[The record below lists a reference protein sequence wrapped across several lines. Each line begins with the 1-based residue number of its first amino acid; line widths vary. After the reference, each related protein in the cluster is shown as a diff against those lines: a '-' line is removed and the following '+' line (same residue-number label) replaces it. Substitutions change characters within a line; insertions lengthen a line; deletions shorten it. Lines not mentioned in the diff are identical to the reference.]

1 MKILIVGL
9 GSIARKHIAA
19 ARAIDP
25 PTKFYA
31 LRSNK
36 SASVVGG
43 CTDIFSRQEV
53 DSINFDFAIVS
64 NPTSKHIETIEW
76 LTELQIP
83 LFIEKPLCDNIDI
96 QKTVDKCRNILTYVA
111 CNLRFLE
118 CLQWVKNNLGDKRV
132 NEVNSYCGSYLP
144 EWRTG
149 VDWRKVYSAN
159 RDMGG
164 GVHIDLIHEIDYL
177 YWIFGKPTNVTKTLR
192 NNSSLDIDAVDYANY
207 CLSYANFVTAVVLN
221 YYRRDYKRTL
231 EIVLEDETWEVDLA
245 KNIVT
250 VNGQV
255 VFNGSRETTNTYQS
269 QMKYFMDLVQR
280 GETVSMNPIEQAYDI
295 LKICLDNETT
305 K

>member
-1 MKILIVGL
+1 MGL

-25 PTKFYA
+25 RTEFYA
-31 LRSNK
+31 LRSGK
-36 SASVVGG
+36 TESVVEG
-43 CTDIFSRQEV
+43 CVNIYSRAEV
-53 DSINFDFAIVS
+53 DELGFDFAIVS
-64 NPTSKHIETIEW
+64 NPTSKHIDTIEW

-83 LFIEKPLCDNIDI
+83 LFIEKPLSDNTDI
-96 QKTVDKCRNILTYVA
+96 QKTVDKCRGELTYVA

-118 CLQWVKNNLGDKRV
+118 CLQWVKNNLKDKRI

-144 EWRTG
+144 EWRPG
-149 VDWRKVYSAN
+149 ADWRNIYSAN

-177 YWIFGKPTNVTKTLR
+177 YWMFGKPEDVKKILR

-207 CLSYANFVTAVVLN
+207 CLIYANFAASVVLN

-231 EIVLEDETWEVDLA
+231 EIVTEDETWAVDLA
-245 KNIVT
+245 KNNVTINEKIV
-250 VNGQV
+250 
-255 VFNGSRETTNTYQS
+255 FDGSDEMTNTYLG

-280 GETVSMNPIEQAYDI
+280 GEIVSMNSIEQAYDV
-295 LKICLDNETT
+295 LKICLENEVRT
-305 K
+305 